1 MKNIIFITTVLL
13 FSIQF
18 SFGQNERFLEAM
30 TPIVAQFEQPQ
41 EEATLLDVVNRLE
54 RIAQAEAEEWLP
66 HYYLTYAHLQLAMK
80 AMQQGD
86 VEALQSRIE
95 QAEKTLAAAREI
107 AGETSP
113 ILTLRGY
120 IYQAYIWID
129 PMAKGGQYSPLA
141 HAAYAKAAA
150 MDEKNPRPLM
160 LRGML
165 TLYTPEFFG
174 GGAEPALPLLE
185 AAQQL
190 FIQEG
195 SQDNG
200 INPQWGQGT
209 NDWLLKQ
216 AQASLSEKG

>member
-1 MKNIIFITTVLL
+1 MKNLLILCSVIFLSAQL
-13 FSIQF
+13 
-18 SFGQNERFLEAM
+18 SFGQNERFIEAM
-30 TPIVAQFEQPQ
+30 SPIVAQFNQPQ
-41 EEATLLDVVNRLE
+41 EEASLIDAVNRLE
-54 RIAQAEAEEWLP
+54 RIAQAEAGEWLP
-66 HYYLTYAHLQLAMK
+66 NYYLTYAHLQLALK

-86 VEALQSRIE
+86 VEGLQSRIE
-95 QAEKTLAAAREI
+95 QAEKTLAAAQEI
-107 AGETSP
+107 AGETSH
-113 ILTLRGY
+113 ILTLQGY

-129 PMAKGGQYSPLA
+129 PMAKGGQYSPPA

-150 MDEKNPRPLM
+150 LDENNPRPLM

-165 TLYTPEFFG
+165 VLYTPEFFG
-174 GGAEPALPLLE
+174 GGAANALPLLE

-190 FIQEG
+190 FTQEG
-195 SQDNG
+195 SQDLG